1 MDEVMMIPVNELKQ
15 LENYYKGQITE
26 NALLNKAGR
35 LAAEQQ
41 LIFNDKS
48 IPPSDAVSMTKP
60 LANEQTKLVKRVRSG
75 TTAPKFYQGTEEPEG
90 STAAGPLEN
99 LLKQLIKKE
108 TPEIKKEPVTPKI
121 KKEPVTPK
129 IKKEP
134 VTPKIKKEPVTP
146 KIKKEP
152 VTPKIKKE
160 RKKSISTR
168 VPRRKS
174 SKKGALRTVLE
185 GVASEAVKSLERP
198 KRKRRK
204 KTEAEKLRP
213 SEGWESWYP
222 LGDLRRR
229 LEYDD
234 ED

>member
-129 IKKEP
+129 IKKE
-134 VTPKIKKEPVTP
+134 
-146 KIKKEP
+146 
-152 VTPKIKKE
+152 